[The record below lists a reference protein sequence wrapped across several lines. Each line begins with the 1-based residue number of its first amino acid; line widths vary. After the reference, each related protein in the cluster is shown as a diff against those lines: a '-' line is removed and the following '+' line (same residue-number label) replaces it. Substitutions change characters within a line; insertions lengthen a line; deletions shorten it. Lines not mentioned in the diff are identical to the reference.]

1 MWKGQFMTFLCY
13 ADSAKPGEQQKRPAS
28 SPADKLDVNRKY
40 DHEQHERKFLPH
52 WAKDR
57 LRIVRHLCFDGM
69 RNCLPSFIFSISNR
83 NLFMLK

>member
-1 MWKGQFMTFLCY
+1 MTFLCY
-13 ADSAKPGEQQKRPAS
+13 VDSAKLGEQQKRPAS

-57 LRIVRHLCFDGM
+57 LRIEKMTYNISYILSM
-69 RNCLPSFIFSISNR
+69 LPAV
-83 NLFMLK
+83 LQAL